1 MARNTFQKLQRQF
14 WRSFFRLV
22 IFTGALAE
30 WITISWVLIVM
41 LGIAIPWQVHLAAP
55 LALHVLNRI
64 VIGNRPRGAPPRSG
78 FPRYYIGVVFTCLFV
93 LLALAA
99 NAVIW
104 GLVAGVLAV
113 ASLLGAPVVVSAVL
127 GPMAITGSIALVLI
141 AGLIGWGYG
150 PGQSRVNIVE
160 LDAPI
165 AGLPE
170 AFDGFR
176 IVQLSD
182 IHLGG
187 YMDNELLAHFVE
199 RTNNLGADLICVT
212 GDITD
217 GLDHAPD
224 TFPVLGGLSAP
235 DGVFAILGNHDF
247 YTGADDVTAALR
259 EHTSFRV
266 MRDESHVLERDGGRL
281 HILGVDDAGADWTR
295 GLREHYAVP
304 PLVDRIPAGEASVL
318 LSHRPDLFG
327 QAAGL
332 GIGLVLSGHT
342 HGGQIALP
350 WPSRRPSSLAHFIS
364 DFPRGTYRLGDSTLH
379 VNIGLGVT
387 GQPVR
392 VFSPREITVITLRTR
407 SREL

>member
-22 IFTGALAE
+22 VFVGALAE
-30 WITISWVLIVM
+30 WIAVAWVLVAVF
-41 LGIAIPWQVHLAAP
+41 GVSIPWSVHVLAP
-55 LALHVLNRI
+55 VALHLFNARVL
-64 VIGNRPRGAPPRSG
+64 GNRPRGAPPRSG
-78 FPRYYIGVVFTCLFV
+78 FPRYYIGVVFTSLFI

-104 GLVAGVLAV
+104 GTVAAALAV
-113 ASLLGAPVVVSAVL
+113 ASLLGAPVAASAVL
-127 GPMAITGSIALVLI
+127 APMAVTGTIAWVFV
-141 AGLIGWGYG
+141 ACLIGWGYG
-150 PGQSRVNIVE
+150 PGQSRVHVLEVE
-160 LDAPI
+160 API
-165 AGLPE
+165 AGLPD

-176 IVQLSD
+176 IAQLSD

-187 YMDNELLAHFVE
+187 YMDTELLAFFVE
-199 RTNNLGADLICVT
+199 KTNRLGADLICVT

-224 TFPVLGGLSAP
+224 TFPVLGGLDAP
-235 DGVFAILGNHDF
+235 EGVFAILGNHDH
-247 YTGADDVTAALR
+247 YTGADAVTAALR

-266 MRDESHVLERDGGRL
+266 MRDESYTLEREGARL

-304 PLVDRIPAGEASVL
+304 PLVERIPPGDSSVL

-327 QAAGL
+327 QAAQL

-350 WPSRRPSSLAHFIS
+350 WPGGRPSSLAHFIS

-379 VNIGLGVT
+379 VNLGLGVT

-392 VFSPREITVITLRTR
+392 VFSPREITIITLRTK
-407 SREL
+407 